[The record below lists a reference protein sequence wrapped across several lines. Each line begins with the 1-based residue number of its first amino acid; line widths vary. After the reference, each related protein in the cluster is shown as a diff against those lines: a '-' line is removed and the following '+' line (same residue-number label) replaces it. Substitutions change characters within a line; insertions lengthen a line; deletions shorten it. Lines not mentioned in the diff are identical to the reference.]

1 MLSRNLGVREGR
13 GNIINVSSMF
23 GVVGTPME
31 VAASPYTS
39 SKHGMF
45 ARYPLCLS

>member
-1 MLSRNLGVREGR
+1 MNSNLGVRVGR

-31 VAASPYTS
+31 LAASPYTS
-39 SKHGMF
+39 SKHGM
-45 ARYPLCLS
+45 PSGCS